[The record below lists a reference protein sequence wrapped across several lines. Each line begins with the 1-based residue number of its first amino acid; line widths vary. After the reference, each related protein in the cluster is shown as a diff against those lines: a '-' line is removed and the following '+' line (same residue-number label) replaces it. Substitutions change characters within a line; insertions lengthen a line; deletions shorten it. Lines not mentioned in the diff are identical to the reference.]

1 MRRTVLIAIAGCLA
15 TAAIVALA
23 GYFWERPTSLKVA
36 VTRDTDDFRLMG
48 AIAHV
53 FSKEHESI
61 RLKITP
67 VNGAAASAAALEAGD
82 ADLAVVRT
90 DIAMPPSG
98 QTLVILHRNAAVII
112 VPTGSPIARIS
123 DLRGHK
129 IGFVRGPASGEGNL
143 HLLETIL
150 AQYDI
155 GPDMIEPV
163 ALRGFEV
170 FTAVEQKRVDAIMA
184 VGTPGEARLND
195 IVAAVAQAGKGAPV
209 FLPVQEARAIAQR
222 TPGLELLDIV
232 RGAFGGEPPKP
243 TANFETVAVTVRLV
257 ARSTL
262 SNSIASDITKSLFAD
277 RLSIAQREPL
287 ASRIEAPSTDKGA
300 ALPTHPG
307 TAAYID
313 GEEQTFF
320 EKYSDFIYIGAML
333 LSVVGSAAAAL
344 ASRLKSDGTA
354 EVENM
359 MARLLAILKSAR
371 SAETTEELDSLEHET
386 DEILVSALAHH
397 SLNHAPGTQI
407 SSLSLALEQA
417 RLAIRDRRRQLRGE
431 PRPPARLELITRALP
446 GA

>member
-23 GYFWERPTSLKVA
+23 GYFWERPTSLRVA

-53 FSKEHESI
+53 FTKEHESI
-61 RLKITP
+61 RLKLNP
-67 VNGAAASAAALEAGD
+67 VNDAAASAAALEAGE
-82 ADLAVVRT
+82 ADLAVVRS

-112 VPTGSPIARIS
+112 VPAGSPIARIS

-129 IGFVRGPASGEGNL
+129 IGIVKGPSSGPGNL

-155 GPDMIEPV
+155 APDMIEPV
-163 ALRGFEV
+163 TLRGFEV
-170 FTAVEQKRVDAIMA
+170 FTALEQKRIEAVMA
-184 VGTPGEARLND
+184 VGVTGDARLND
-195 IVAAVAQAGKGAPV
+195 VVSAVAQAGKGAPT
-209 FLPVQEARAIAQR
+209 FLAVQEARAIAQR
-222 TPGLELLDIV
+222 TPSVESLDVV
-232 RGAFGGEPPKP
+232 RGAFGGDPPKP
-243 TANFETVAVTVRLV
+243 AGNFETLAVTVRLV

-262 SNSIASDITKSLFAD
+262 KDSIASDITRALFAD

-287 ASRIEAPSTDKGA
+287 ASRIEAPSTDKDT

-320 EKYSDFIYIGAML
+320 ERYSDFIYIGAML

-344 ASRLKSDGTA
+344 AIRL
-354 EVENM
+354 
-359 MARLLAILKSAR
+359 
-371 SAETTEELDSLEHET
+371 
-386 DEILVSALAHH
+386 
-397 SLNHAPGTQI
+397 
-407 SSLSLALEQA
+407 
-417 RLAIRDRRRQLRGE
+417 
-431 PRPPARLELITRALP
+431 
-446 GA
+446 

>member
-15 TAAIVALA
+15 TAAIVALG

-36 VTRDTDDFRLMG
+36 VTRDTDDFRLMA
-48 AIAHV
+48 AIQHV
-53 FSKEHESI
+53 FGKEHESI
-61 RLKITP
+61 RFKLDP
-67 VNGAAASAAALEAGD
+67 VNDAAASSAALEDGE
-82 ADLAVVRT
+82 ADLAVVRS

-98 QTLVILHRNAAVII
+98 QTLVILHRNAVVLM
-112 VPTGSPIARIS
+112 VPAGSPITRIT

-129 IGFVRGPASGEGNL
+129 IGIVRGTASGTGNL

-163 ALRGFEV
+163 NLRGFEV
-170 FTAVEQKRVDAIMA
+170 YTAVDQKRVDAVMA
-184 VGTPGEARLND
+184 VGIAGEARMND
-195 IVAAVAQAGKGAPV
+195 IVTAVTQAGKGAPV
-209 FLPVQEARAIAQR
+209 FLPVTEARAIAQR
-222 TPGLELLDIV
+222 TPSVESLEVV
-232 RGAFGGEPPKP
+232 RGAFGGDPPKP
-243 TANFETVAVTVRLV
+243 AANFETLAVTVRLV

-262 SNSIASDITKSLFAD
+262 KDSIASDITRSLFAD
-277 RLSIAQREPL
+277 RLSIAQKEPL

-344 ASRLKSDGTA
+344 ASRLKSDSTT
-354 EVENM
+354 EVGNM
-359 MARLLAILKSAR
+359 MARLLAILKAAR
-371 SAETTEELDSLEHET
+371 SAETLEELDGLEHET

-397 SLNHAPGTQI
+397 SLNDAAGPQI
-407 SSLSLALEQA
+407 STLSLALEQA

-431 PRPPARLELITRALP
+431 PRPPARLEAVNRALP
-446 GA
+446 GP

>member
-23 GYFWERPTSLKVA
+23 GYFYERPTSLRVA
-36 VTRDTDDFRLMG
+36 VARDTDDFRLMT

-53 FSKEHESI
+53 FGKEREAI
-61 RLKITP
+61 RFKLDP
-67 VNGAAASAAALEAGD
+67 VNDAAASAAALEAGE
-82 ADLAVVRT
+82 ADLAVVRS

-98 QTLVILHRNAAVII
+98 QTLVILHRNAAVIM
-112 VPTGSPIARIS
+112 VPAGSPITRIT
-123 DLRGHK
+123 DLRGRK
-129 IGFVRGPASGEGNL
+129 IGIVKGVSSSSGNL

-150 AQYDI
+150 AQYDL
-155 GPDMIEPV
+155 GPDTIEPV
-163 ALRGFEV
+163 NLRVFEV
-170 FTAVEQKRVDAIMA
+170 FTAVEQKLVDAVMT
-184 VGTPGEARLND
+184 VGISGEARLNE
-195 IVAAVAQAGKGAPV
+195 VVGAVAQAGKGAPV
-209 FLPVQEARAIAQR
+209 FLPVLEAKAIAQR
-222 TPGLELLDIV
+222 TPRLESLEVV
-232 RGAFGGEPPKP
+232 RGAFGGDPPKP
-243 TANFETVAVTVRLV
+243 AANFETVAVTARLV

-277 RLSIAQREPL
+277 RLSIAQKEPL

-344 ASRLKSDGTA
+344 ASRLKSDGAA
-354 EVENM
+354 EAGNL
-359 MARLLAILKSAR
+359 MARLLAILKAAR
-371 SAETTEELDSLEHET
+371 SAETMEELDGLEHET

-397 SLNHAPGTQI
+397 SLNNAAGSQI
-407 SSLSLALEQA
+407 STLSLALEQA

-431 PRPPARLELITRALP
+431 PRVPPRLETVNRALP

>member
-23 GYFWERPTSLKVA
+23 GYFYERPTSLRVA
-36 VTRDTDDFRLMG
+36 VTRDTDDFRLMT

-53 FSKEHESI
+53 FGKERESI
-61 RLKITP
+61 RFKLNP
-67 VNGAAASAAALEAGD
+67 VNDAAASAAALEAGE
-82 ADLAVVRT
+82 ADLAVVRS
-90 DIAMPPSG
+90 DVAMPASG
-98 QTLVILHRNAAVII
+98 QTLVILHRNAAVLM
-112 VPTGSPIARIS
+112 VPAASPITRVT
-123 DLRGHK
+123 DMRGRK
-129 IGFVRGPASGEGNL
+129 IGIVKGPSSGSGNL

-163 ALRGFEV
+163 NLRGFEV
-170 FTAVEQKRVDAIMA
+170 FTAVEQKLVDVVMA
-184 VGTPGEARLND
+184 VGIPGEARLND
-195 IVAAVAQAGKGAPV
+195 IVSAVAQAGKGAPV

-222 TPGLELLDIV
+222 TPRVESMELV
-232 RGAFGGEPPKP
+232 RGAFGGDPPKP
-243 TANFETVAVTVRLV
+243 AASFETLAVSVRLV

-262 SNSIASDITKSLFAD
+262 SNSTASDITKSLFAN
-277 RLSIAQREPL
+277 RLSIAQKEPL
-287 ASRIEAPSTDKGA
+287 ASRIEAPPTDKGA

-344 ASRLKSDGTA
+344 ASRWKSDSAG
-354 EVENM
+354 EVETM
-359 MARLLAILKSAR
+359 MARLLAILKAAR
-371 SAETTEELDSLEHET
+371 SAETMEELDGLEHES

-397 SLNHAPGTQI
+397 SLNNAAASQIGT
-407 SSLSLALEQA
+407 LSLALEQA

-431 PRPPARLELITRALP
+431 PRPPPRLESYRALP
-446 GA
+446 GS

>member
-23 GYFWERPTSLKVA
+23 GYFYERPTSLKVA
-36 VTRDTDDFRLMG
+36 VTRDTDDFRLMT
-48 AIAHV
+48 AIQHV
-53 FSKEHESI
+53 FGKEREAI
-61 RLKITP
+61 RFRLDP
-67 VNGAAASAAALEAGD
+67 VNDAAASAAALENGE
-82 ADLAVVRT
+82 ADLAVVRS

-98 QTLVILHRNAAVII
+98 LTLVILHRNAAVIM
-112 VPTGSPIARIS
+112 VPAGSPIARIT
-123 DLRGHK
+123 DLRGRK
-129 IGFVRGPASGEGNL
+129 IGIVRGPASGTGNL
-143 HLLETIL
+143 HLLQTIL

-155 GPDMIEPV
+155 GPDTFEPV
-163 ALRGFEV
+163 NLRGFEV
-170 FTAVEQKRVDAIMA
+170 YTAVEQKLVEAVVA
-184 VGTPGEARLND
+184 VGIPGEARLND
-195 IVAAVAQAGKGAPV
+195 IVSAMTQAGKGAPV
-209 FLPVQEARAIAQR
+209 FLPVQESRAIAQR
-222 TPGLELLDIV
+222 TPSVESLEVV
-232 RGAFGGEPPKP
+232 RGAFGGDPPKP
-243 TANFETVAVTVRLV
+243 AASFETLAVTVRLV

-262 SNSIASDITKSLFAD
+262 KDSIASDITRSLFAD

-354 EVENM
+354 EVGNM
-359 MARLLAILKSAR
+359 MARLLAILKAAR
-371 SAETTEELDSLEHET
+371 TAETLEELDGLEHET
-386 DEILVSALAHH
+386 DEILIAALAHH
-397 SLNHAPGTQI
+397 SLNHAAGGQI

-431 PRPPARLELITRALP
+431 PRPSPRLESITRALP

>member
-1 MRRTVLIAIAGCLA
+1 
-15 TAAIVALA
+15 
-23 GYFWERPTSLKVA
+23 
-36 VTRDTDDFRLMG
+36 
-48 AIAHV
+48 
-53 FSKEHESI
+53 
-61 RLKITP
+61 
-67 VNGAAASAAALEAGD
+67 
-82 ADLAVVRT
+82 
-90 DIAMPPSG
+90 
-98 QTLVILHRNAAVII
+98 
-112 VPTGSPIARIS
+112 
-123 DLRGHK
+123 
-129 IGFVRGPASGEGNL
+129 
-143 HLLETIL
+143 
-150 AQYDI
+150 
-155 GPDMIEPV
+155 
-163 ALRGFEV
+163 
-170 FTAVEQKRVDAIMA
+170 MA
-184 VGTPGEARLND
+184 VGIPGEARLND

-222 TPGLELLDIV
+222 TPGLESLDIV

-262 SNSIASDITKSLFAD
+262 SNSVASDITKSLFAD

-344 ASRLKSDGTA
+344 ASRLKSNGTA

-386 DEILVSALAHH
+386 DELLVSALAHH
-397 SLNHAPGTQI
+397 SLNHAPGAQI

-417 RLAIRDRRRQLRGE
+417 RLAIRDRRQQLRGE
-431 PRPPARLELITRALP
+431 PRPPARLESITRALP

>member
-15 TAAIVALA
+15 TAALVALA
-23 GYFWERPTSLKVA
+23 GYFYERPTSLKVA
-36 VTRDTDDFRLMG
+36 VTRDTDDFKLMQ

-53 FSKEHESI
+53 FGKERESI
-61 RLKITP
+61 RFRVDP
-67 VNGAAASAAALEAGD
+67 VNDAAAGAAALEAGE
-82 ADLAVVRT
+82 ADLAVVRS

-98 QTLVILHRNAAVII
+98 QTLVILHRNAVVLM
-112 VPTGSPIARIS
+112 VPAGSPITRIT

-129 IGFVRGPASGEGNL
+129 IGIVKGPSSGPGNL

-163 ALRGFEV
+163 NLRGFEV
-170 FTAVEQKRVDAIMA
+170 FTAVEQKRVDAVLA
-184 VGTPGEARLND
+184 VGVTGEARLND
-195 IVAAVAQAGKGAPV
+195 VVASVAQAGKGAPV
-209 FLPVQEARAIAQR
+209 FLPVQESRAIAQR
-222 TPGLELLDIV
+222 TPSVEPLDVV
-232 RGAFGGEPPKP
+232 RGAFGGDPPKP
-243 TANFETVAVTVRLV
+243 AANFETLAVTVRLV

-262 SNSIASDITKSLFAD
+262 SNSVASDITKSLFAN
-277 RLSIAQREPL
+277 RLSIAQKEPL

-344 ASRLKSDGTA
+344 ASRLKSDSTA
-354 EVENM
+354 EVANM
-359 MARLLAILKSAR
+359 MARLLAILKAAR
-371 SAETTEELDSLEHET
+371 SAETLEELDELEHES
-386 DEILVSALAHH
+386 DEILISALAHH
-397 SLNHAPGTQI
+397 SLKEAAGSQI
-407 SSLSLALEQA
+407 STLSLALEQA

-431 PRPPARLELITRALP
+431 PRPPPRLESITRALP

>member
-23 GYFWERPTSLKVA
+23 GYFYERPTSLKVA
-36 VTRDTDDFRLMG
+36 VTRDTDDFRLMT

-53 FSKEHESI
+53 FGKERESI
-61 RLKITP
+61 RFKVDP
-67 VNGAAASAAALEAGD
+67 VNDAAASAAALEDGQ
-82 ADLAVVRT
+82 ADLAVVRS
-90 DIAMPPSG
+90 DIAVPPSG
-98 QTLVILHRNAAVII
+98 QTLVILHRNAAVLM
-112 VPTGSPIARIS
+112 VPAGSPITRIT

-129 IGFVRGPASGEGNL
+129 IGIVRGPSSGSGNL
-143 HLLETIL
+143 HLLETVL

-163 ALRGFEV
+163 NLRGFEV
-170 FTAVEQKRVDAIMA
+170 FTAVEQKLVDAVMI
-184 VGTPGEARLND
+184 VGIPGEARLND
-195 IVAAVAQAGKGAPV
+195 AVSAVAQAGKGAPV
-209 FLPVQEARAIAQR
+209 FLPVQEAKAIAQR
-222 TPGLELLDIV
+222 TPRLESMDVV
-232 RGAFGGEPPKP
+232 RGAFGGDPPKP
-243 TANFETVAVTVRLV
+243 AANFETVGVTVRLV

-262 SNSIASDITKSLFAD
+262 SNNIASDITKSLFAD

-333 LSVVGSAAAAL
+333 LSVIGSAAAAL
-344 ASRLKSDGTA
+344 ASRLKADSTH
-354 EVENM
+354 EVDNM
-359 MARLLAILKSAR
+359 MGRLLAILKAAR
-371 SAETTEELDSLEHET
+371 SAERLEELDGLEHES
-386 DEILVSALAHH
+386 DEILISALAHH
-397 SLNHAPGTQI
+397 SLNKAGSSQI
-407 SSLSLALEQA
+407 DTLSLALEQA

-431 PRPPARLELITRALP
+431 MRPPRLESITRALP